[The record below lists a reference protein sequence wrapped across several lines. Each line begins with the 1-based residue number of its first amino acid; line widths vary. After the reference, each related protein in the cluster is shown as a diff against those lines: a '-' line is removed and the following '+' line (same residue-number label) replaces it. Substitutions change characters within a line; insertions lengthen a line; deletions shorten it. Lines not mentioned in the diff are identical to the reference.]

1 MNTPQT
7 PLKRT
12 EFVALMAMSI
22 ATVAFSI
29 DAILPAL
36 PEIGAALTP
45 GDLNR
50 AQLILTSF
58 VLGMGLG
65 TFFTGPLS
73 DAFGRRRV
81 LLGGFVIY
89 ILASIFAMMAGS
101 LEMVLAARV
110 LQGIGAAGPR
120 VVALV
125 VIRDQYSGRQMAQL
139 MSFVMMVFTLVP
151 AFAPSVGAVI
161 ITFVGWRGMFG
172 AFVVF
177 ALINGAWFALRQP
190 ETLAPQS
197 RRPFRLKALWA
208 GVVEVLSSRI
218 MRITI
223 FVQTLVLGCLF
234 AMLSTVQQVFD
245 VTFDQG
251 ENFPLWFGGL
261 ALLSTGAN
269 ILNATF
275 VVKVGMRM
283 LIRITLFV
291 QIILSG
297 MFVVLLMTNILPEW
311 AYFTGFLIWMTSIFY
326 MVGMTLGNLNAIA
339 LEPMGHIA
347 GMATSIASSLSTVLA
362 VAIAAPIGLT
372 FNGSPLP
379 MVFGT
384 FCCVVIAMGVM
395 QFIRHEPAST
405 SSENT

>member
-1 MNTPQT
+1 MEAPST
-7 PLKRT
+7 PLKKP

-22 ATVAFSI
+22 ATIAFSI
-29 DAILPAL
+29 DAMLPAL

-58 VLGMGLG
+58 VLGMGFG

-81 LLGGFVIY
+81 LMGGFVLY
-89 ILASIFAMMAGS
+89 IIASLLAMIAGS
-101 LEMVLAARV
+101 LEMVLAARL

-120 VVALV
+120 VVAMAM
-125 VIRDQYSGRQMAQL
+125 IRDQYSGRQMAQL

-151 AFAPSVGAVI
+151 AFAPSIGAVI
-161 ITFVGWRGMFG
+161 IAFVGWRGLFG

-177 ALINGAWFALRQP
+177 ALINGAWFAIRQP

-197 RRPFRLKALWA
+197 RRAFRAKVLWA
-208 GVVEVLSSRI
+208 GVTEVLSNKV

-223 FVQTLVLGCLF
+223 MVQTLILASLF
-234 AMLSTVQQVFD
+234 ALLSSVQQIFD

-251 ENFPLWFGGL
+251 DNFPLWFGGL
-261 ALLSTGAN
+261 ALISGTASLV
-269 ILNATF
+269 NATL
-275 VVKVGMRM
+275 VVRVGMRM

-297 MFVVLLMTNILPEW
+297 TFIGLLMINALPEW
-311 AYFTGFLIWMTSIFY
+311 ASFAVSLIWMASVFY

-339 LEPMGHIA
+339 LEPMGHVA
-347 GMATSIASSLSTVLA
+347 GMAASVSSALSTVLA
-362 VAIAAPIGLT
+362 VAIAAPIGLA
-372 FNGSPLP
+372 FNGTPLP
-379 MVFGT
+379 MVFGV
-384 FCCVVIAMGVM
+384 FCCMVM
-395 QFIRHEPAST
+395 AIGLMQYIRHEPAS
-405 SSENT
+405 